1 MENPTNYNDAIND
14 DSSYLF
20 SVGFDLPGE
29 LKDESKV
36 SFGHLKSALTSSSR
50 GDLKEMRSS
59 FDIKDLFGSPITNSH
74 GNKVSPSLHNLN
86 PFWIP
91 QFKDVNE
98 RIREYYLENSVGK
111 QGFDELLIHL
121 FMRKNNLL
129 TSEAREGFI
138 HIKLLDICN
147 MGLYHLKGGK
157 ENVDAKQSVPNN
169 ILGSSERSQHIMVK
183 FDKKDPC
190 KILGGILVEA
200 NPTAEKCLDARLQL
214 YLQIKLESG
223 YDKFGRICKDEFLGK
238 HPNVKNLDK
247 EITTKELL
255 DRYVNRVATVTAIVD
270 PLSGE
275 KHIPEFIANAHEIY
289 VDIGNCNILLEK
301 EEYDELN
308 LLLEPLM
315 VELPKEHPKLVLL
328 YDFVVALIWLTV
340 VKRVRENVGKKG
352 WPQPRH
358 PGTCKGCY
366 EKRYKSK
373 EKFIEDLHDHKGRIL
388 FQVKAVQM
396 NQMPVGDTTRN
407 LNDMHEGNPEWIRFA
422 SNIVYGGVGSTIS
435 SQDLYFRH
443 KLQHGKLGT
452 SDDYAILVG
461 NNAISF
467 SRMEDYPVKKYDA
480 GYLDAEEMG
489 PRWVIGWYALLSG
502 MLCSLAETFLLY
514 NAEIV
519 RHAHGKEDISEL
531 RTITKQAIDDFL
543 PYYDVGVI
551 SSEFYGKVFEEAKET
566 FSINRYHQVLVE
578 KLNLF
583 SNYEIAQAN
592 LDLSHYALSFTIFA
606 VVFGFLGFL
615 FTSGIAQKSLG
626 VPLVGIGV
634 LITCVSVCYIFRMRL
649 ELLLFKFYG
658 V

>member
-1 MENPTNYNDAIND
+1 M
-14 DSSYLF
+14 
-20 SVGFDLPGE
+20 VGL
-29 LKDESKV
+29 
-36 SFGHLKSALTSSSR
+36 
-50 GDLKEMRSS
+50 
-59 FDIKDLFGSPITNSH
+59 
-74 GNKVSPSLHNLN
+74 
-86 PFWIP
+86 
-91 QFKDVNE
+91 
-98 RIREYYLENSVGK
+98 
-111 QGFDELLIHL
+111 
-121 FMRKNNLL
+121 
-129 TSEAREGFI
+129 
-138 HIKLLDICN
+138 
-147 MGLYHLKGGK
+147 
-157 ENVDAKQSVPNN
+157 
-169 ILGSSERSQHIMVK
+169 
-183 FDKKDPC
+183 
-190 KILGGILVEA
+190 
-200 NPTAEKCLDARLQL
+200 
-214 YLQIKLESG
+214 
-223 YDKFGRICKDEFLGK
+223 
-238 HPNVKNLDK
+238 
-247 EITTKELL
+247 
-255 DRYVNRVATVTAIVD
+255 
-270 PLSGE
+270 
-275 KHIPEFIANAHEIY
+275 
-289 VDIGNCNILLEK
+289 
-301 EEYDELN
+301 
-308 LLLEPLM
+308 
-315 VELPKEHPKLVLL
+315 
-328 YDFVVALIWLTV
+328 
-340 VKRVRENVGKKG
+340 
-352 WPQPRH
+352 
-358 PGTCKGCY
+358 
-366 EKRYKSK
+366 
-373 EKFIEDLHDHKGRIL
+373 
-388 FQVKAVQM
+388 AVQ
-396 NQMPVGDTTRN
+396 
-407 LNDMHEGNPEWIRFA
+407 
-422 SNIVYGGVGSTIS
+422 IS

-519 RHAHGKEDISEL
+519 SHAHGKEDISEL
-531 RTITKQAIDDFL
+531 RTITKQTIDDFL